1 MEGRSTYV
9 ERIVEA
15 GMRAPSIH
23 NVQPWSVETDG
34 ETLDVRVDRAR
45 MLPGIDPAGRETF
58 LSCGAFLL
66 NVRVAAE
73 REGLDASVRLLP
85 RRDDPLLVARVTLA
99 PLVAPTFDEPGLD
112 DALATRRTARGNTPD
127 RPVDP
132 DVLAALRRAVVL
144 EDADVTF
151 LDPRDA
157 ARGHLLSTMRRA
169 EALASL
175 APARVAIDREWLGVP
190 RGRSD
195 GVPVDSLGG
204 WFADPVLDVPAPAR
218 DEAGGARTFEGRA
231 TVAVLTTPGDRP
243 DDWLVAGQALE
254 RMLLVAATHGV
265 HAAFATQVL
274 EDPSTRSAVERA
286 YCPEASAQMLMRLGY
301 GAAGPTTPRRELDD
315 VLRRRAGTHAATAR
329 RGG

>member
-1 MEGRSTYV
+1 MEGRSTRM

-15 GMRAPSIH
+15 GTRAPSIH
-23 NVQPWSVETDG
+23 NVQPWSVDVDG
-34 ETLDVRVDRAR
+34 ESLDVRADRSR
-45 MLPGIDPAGRETF
+45 MLPSIDPSGRETF

-85 RRDDPLLVARVTLA
+85 RRDDPLLVARVTTS
-99 PLVAPTFDEPGLD
+99 PLVAPSFDEPGLA

-144 EDADVTF
+144 EDADVRF
-151 LDPRDA
+151 LGPRDA

-175 APARVAIDREWLGVP
+175 APARVATDREWLGVP
-190 RGRSD
+190 RGRAD

-204 WFADPVLDVPAPAR
+204 WFADPALDAHTHAR
-218 DEAGGARTFEGRA
+218 DEVGGARTFEGRA
-231 TVAVLTTPGDRP
+231 TVALLTTPGDGP
-243 DDWLVAGQALE
+243 YNWLVAGQALE

-274 EDPSTRSAVERA
+274 EDASTRSALERA
-286 YCPEASAQMLMRLGY
+286 FCPEESAQMLVRLGY
-301 GAAGPTTPRRELDD
+301 GAAGPATPRRELDD
-315 VLRRRAGTHAATAR
+315 VLGRRVGRADAGS
-329 RGG
+329 